1 MKISQKVIDMKSD
14 VFRTFFS
21 FLIKILA
28 GVLGFGLFVLVSQ
41 VLGAENFGVFS
52 TFFSIA
58 MMFSMLFSFG
68 QQTLLVKECSSLC
81 TEKKSEL
88 VNSYYL
94 YSIISSFIF
103 LFLGCFVLYLFD
115 ILFLHSMKG
124 DFYLFLSVCS
134 FILMYG
140 FSQTTV
146 GIMRSQDKTISAI
159 LTRDFLWRLLC
170 IFFVGVLWFF
180 GCESLVLV
188 FLVFSLSLVPVVIYH
203 LRASGFTSFN
213 GRLPYQEI
221 DYKQI
226 TSISFGF
233 TLIAFISSADS
244 YLFTFISGYYLDA
257 TSAGAFFSSIK
268 IVELLSIFLMAV
280 SLVMATKFSVSIA
293 DRNYDMLQRQCNV
306 SLVLQGVPATFSS
319 IIVFLFPEFFLSF
332 FSSDYENYSGLLRL
346 LAFGML
352 VNSLTG
358 PTGILMQLF
367 GLQWLHVA
375 LQGSSILIAIISLPL
390 LKSSFGYISVALA
403 FVLSKTLWNIVAVVV
418 LKRKFGVDPS
428 IFSLITINRSVHKTV
443 LLDLKGFK
451 R

>member
-1 MKISQKVIDMKSD
+1 MKISKKMIDINSD
-14 VFRTFFS
+14 VFRSFFS

-28 GVLGFGLFVLVSQ
+28 GVSGFGLFALVSQ
-41 VLGAENFGVFS
+41 VLGAESFGVFS

-58 MMFSMLFSFG
+58 MMFAMLFSFG
-68 QQTLLVKECSSLC
+68 QQTLLVKECSSLYK
-81 TEKKSEL
+81 EKKSEL
-88 VNSYYL
+88 VNSYYQ
-94 YSIISSFIF
+94 YSIISSLVF
-103 LFLGCFVLYLFD
+103 LLFGCFVLYFFD
-115 ILFLHSMKG
+115 ILFLHSMES

-134 FILMYG
+134 FVLLYG

-159 LTRDFLWRLLC
+159 LTRDFFWRLLC
-170 IFFVGVLWFF
+170 IFFVGVLWFY
-180 GCESLVLV
+180 GYESLVFI
-188 FLVFSLSLVPVVIYH
+188 FLFFSISLIPVIIYH
-203 LRASGFTSFN
+203 LRASEFSFIN
-213 GRLPYQEI
+213 GRLSYQGVE
-221 DYKQI
+221 YKRI

-233 TLIAFISSADS
+233 TMIAFISSADS

-293 DRNYDMLQRQCNV
+293 DKNYDMLQRQCNI

-319 IIVFLFPEFFLSF
+319 IIVFLFPDFFLSF
-332 FSSDYENYSGLLRL
+332 FSSDYENYSDLLRL

-358 PTGILMQLF
+358 PTVILMQLF

-375 LQGSSILIAIISLPL
+375 LQGSSILISMISLPL
-390 LKSSFGYISVALA
+390 LKSSFGYMSVAIA

-428 IFSLITINRSVHKTV
+428 IFSLITFNGSVYRTV
-443 LLDLKGFK
+443 LSDLKGFK